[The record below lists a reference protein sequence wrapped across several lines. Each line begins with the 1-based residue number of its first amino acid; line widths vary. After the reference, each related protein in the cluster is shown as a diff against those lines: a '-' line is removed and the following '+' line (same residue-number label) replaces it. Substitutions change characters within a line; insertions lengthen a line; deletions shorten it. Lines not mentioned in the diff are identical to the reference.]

1 MSYANINEL
10 EVCLVDVL
18 QYCEEHPER
27 GHTIAFEPLLRHAKD
42 EFEETMKVSDQ
53 RYVRWRAEDGD
64 ERLAWKHL
72 ARELAQTQGRLRKV
86 NALGFMD
93 QKVMYWDQG
102 KLIAAVDEMIEY
114 LQERTGDLDF
124 AAERAEKLQRQ
135 KEAALSDNQGSAV
148 ALKDYMRF
156 SQLRAD
162 AISNAV
168 ATIASF
174 RRTLRRE
181 LGRENPE
188 YTSIRWPQAVA
199 SDEPV
204 L

>member
-18 QYCEEHPER
+18 RYCEEHAER
-27 GHTIAFEPLLRHAKD
+27 EHSQSFEPLLRRAKA
-42 EFEETMKVSDQ
+42 EFEESRKLSDQ
-53 RYVRWRAEDGD
+53 RFARWRAEDGD

-72 ARELAQTQGRLRKV
+72 ARDLGQTQGRLRKV

-93 QKVMYWDQG
+93 QKVMYWDEG
-102 KLIAAVDEMIEY
+102 KLIAAVDEMIGY
-114 LQERTGDLDF
+114 LRERTADLDF
-124 AAERAEKLQRQ
+124 AAEQADKLERQ
-135 KEAALSDNQGSAV
+135 KEAAQSDHQGSEM
-148 ALKDYMRF
+148 ALQDYSRF

-162 AISNAV
+162 AMANAV

-199 SDEPV
+199 SDEAV